1 MRKKTSP
8 FGAWLLK
15 WRKARELTQKEL
27 GTKAECAYSLISQYE
42 RGVRSEVSGEY
53 MRPEPKLVERLATA
67 LDRPVEEA
75 RLLAGYNASPVPV
88 TMKDVGQVMESLPAI
103 GYYSKDNP
111 QGVPISPALME
122 EFIQAVKKFTELT
135 KTTGE

>member
-1 MRKKTSP
+1 MKQKPSP
-8 FGAWLLK
+8 FGAWLYK
-15 WRKARELTQKEL
+15 WRKARGLTQKEL
-27 GTKAECAYSLISQYE
+27 GLKAECAYSLISMYE
-42 RGVRSEVSGEY
+42 RGVRSEVSNTY
-53 MRPEPKLVERLATA
+53 MRPEPELVERLATA

-88 TMKDVGQVMESLPAI
+88 TMKDVGQVMEDLPAI

-111 QGVPISPALME
+111 QGVAISPALMQ
-122 EFIQAVKKFTELT
+122 EFIQAVKKLTELS